1 MKIATRMTLRQ
12 SKCLHCQDKR
22 PGVEAAR
29 PTHRRRRRLSIA
41 KRALSE
47 TVSDPK
53 PTYHHGD
60 LRKALLVAAEAE
72 LSEKGVEGFTLRGC
86 AKRAGV
92 SHAAPAHHFRDADA
106 LLTALATE
114 GFERFLATIVAHR
127 PKDGSPRGEL
137 GGAGLGYIAFAQ
149 EHPALFRLMFSSSRP
164 DFSDP
169 QLQKA
174 ARAAFDDLV
183 DNVGRIREDDPRES
197 EAGMADVAAAW
208 AIVHG
213 LADLLLSRRMAFLR
227 SLPPEQREPILS
239 AIISRSFPPREG

>member
-1 MKIATRMTLRQ
+1 
-12 SKCLHCQDKR
+12 
-22 PGVEAAR
+22 
-29 PTHRRRRRLSIA
+29 
-41 KRALSE
+41 
-47 TVSDPK
+47 VSDPVSDAK

-60 LRKALLVAAEAE
+60 LRKALLIAAEAE

-106 LLTALATE
+106 LLTALAAE

-127 PKDGSPRGEL
+127 PEGSSPRGEL

-169 QLQKA
+169 HLQSA

-183 DNVGRIREDDPRES
+183 DNVERIRGDDPRLS
-197 EAGMADVAAAW
+197 EAGMTDVASTW

-213 LADLLLSRRMAFLR
+213 LADLLLGRRMLFLN
-227 SLPPEQREPILS
+227 SLPMEQRQRILS
-239 AIISRSFPPREG
+239 AIISRSFPAREG